1 MTKRITLVLV
11 LLFVC
16 LVIYNRTLNGP
27 KAVPSLGVYAYQCDN
42 GSDFKMEPANNL
54 MSIELIPTENSDF
67 KKDNTLMK
75 VATANGALYQ
85 GNGITFKALG
95 EKVSLQTYAT
105 TTNCGP
111 KQVEGEAPF
120 NFGD

>member
-1 MTKRITLVLV
+1 MTKRIILAAV
-11 LLFVC
+11 LLLACVI
-16 LVIYNRTLNGP
+16 IYNRQFNGP
-27 KAVPSLGVYAYQCDN
+27 RAIPSLGVYAYECEN

-54 MSIELIPTENSDF
+54 MSIELIPTGNSDF
-67 KKDNTLMK
+67 QKDNTLMK

-95 EKVSLQTYAT
+95 EKVSLQTSAT
-105 TTNCGP
+105 TTTCSP